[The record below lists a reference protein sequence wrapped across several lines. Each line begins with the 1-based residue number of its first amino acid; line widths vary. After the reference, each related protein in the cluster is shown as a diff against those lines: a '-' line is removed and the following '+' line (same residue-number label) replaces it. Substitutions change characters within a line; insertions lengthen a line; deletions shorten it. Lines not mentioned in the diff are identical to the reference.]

1 MTIVAHIV
9 YKMKLRDRWD
19 ITFLSHRRH
28 CLIYAFCIPSNRISC
43 GNLMAIMLSL
53 DNNFSFFMLTKYMFY
68 IFMNYRIHFLISIH
82 DELYVLRYH
91 YIPLSLLG
99 ILWFQVDLPL
109 FNQIL
114 LNIKP
119 QNVTA

>member
-68 IFMNYRIHFLISIH
+68 IFMNYRI
-82 DELYVLRYH
+82 
-91 YIPLSLLG
+91 
-99 ILWFQVDLPL
+99 VDRPL